1 MDDRDEPGR
10 ALLQSAMQE
19 FLEGARAVVALVGS
33 AGSGALSAVPQP
45 VAAPVTRMLISLQQ
59 LIEHAPPLTEE
70 LDVVLEEVHAKRLT
84 VQALQAELAAF
95 DSQLDILQKS
105 LAPLEV
111 WAHQWTQLRQSLT
124 ETLSSATPHGR
135 SSSDTSPPHSSVK
148 SP

>member
-1 MDDRDEPGR
+1 MNDKNEPGR
-10 ALLQSAMQE
+10 ALLQTAMEE

-33 AGSGALSAVPQP
+33 VGSGTLSAVPEP
-45 VAAPVTRMLISLQQ
+45 VAAPVTRMLVSLQQ
-59 LIEHAPPLTEE
+59 FIEHAPPLTAE

-111 WAHQWTQLRQSLT
+111 WARQWTQLRQSLS
-124 ETLSSATPHGR
+124 ETLNSATPHGR
-135 SSSDTSPPHSSVK
+135 SAGD
-148 SP
+148 